1 MVYLMLSPAALG
13 LNNIWLKSRNALWN
27 LLHHP
32 QQRLSVCNNWF
43 LSNLKLQKSINK
55 QVLTGWHWLDINSV
69 HGLKNQPCKPLTDQ
83 DSKDGQNDM
92 CYKSVQSMWSHTWK
106 LIWKAKGRDRFAS
119 TSAAINV
126 DPSVQSTTIILYSIP
141 TVSARTAKATCMPS
155 GNNMVLRFESLIT
168 AWPSSLAPES
178 LQAFAKHVQSHTE
191 IKRGKL

>member
-1 MVYLMLSPAALG
+1 
-13 LNNIWLKSRNALWN
+13 
-27 LLHHP
+27 
-32 QQRLSVCNNWF
+32 
-43 LSNLKLQKSINK
+43 
-55 QVLTGWHWLDINSV
+55 
-69 HGLKNQPCKPLTDQ
+69 
-83 DSKDGQNDM
+83 
-92 CYKSVQSMWSHTWK
+92 MWSHTWK

-141 TVSARTAKATCMPS
+141 TVSTHTAKATCMPS

-178 LQAFAKHVQSHTE
+178 LQAYAKHVQSHTE